1 VAYLN
6 NVKILPE
13 GFEQCQVRCEND
25 QMSKTSYHHGD
36 LAAALVGA
44 AVAEVRAVGAE
55 KVSLRSVCATLNV
68 SPSAAYHYF
77 PDKDAL
83 LGATGG
89 AVFELFGQRMQEA
102 FDSVVGDDAES
113 AQERLTTLAQGYI
126 DFALEEPHLF
136 RLAFGA
142 YCVSPVGDTFMDLGR
157 GGLAGNLLVTALDD
171 LERLDVI
178 SPQARQFGE
187 VLCWSSVHGLATL
200 ILEGHISELA
210 IPTLLDALRFALV
223 MDGKVA

>member
-1 VAYLN
+1 
-6 NVKILPE
+6 
-13 GFEQCQVRCEND
+13 
-25 QMSKTSYHHGD
+25 MSKGTYHHGD
-36 LAAALVGA
+36 LEAALVGA
-44 AVAEVRAVGAE
+44 ALEEVRLVGAE
-55 KVSLRSVCATLNV
+55 KISLRGVAATLNV

-102 FDSVVGDDAES
+102 FDSVSGDDRRAIEARLS
-113 AQERLTTLAQGYI
+113 ALAMAYI
-126 DFALEEPHLF
+126 NFARNEPHLF

-142 YCVSPVGDTFMDLGR
+142 YCVSPISDNLMDLSEA
-157 GGLAGNLLVTALDD
+157 GLAGTLLVKALDD
-171 LERLDVI
+171 LERVGAI
-178 SPQARQFGE
+178 SPEARQHGE
-187 VLCWSSVHGLATL
+187 ILCWTAVHGMATL

-210 IPTLLDALRFALV
+210 VPAFLDAIRFALV

>member
-1 VAYLN
+1 M
-6 NVKILPE
+6 
-13 GFEQCQVRCEND
+13 GTD
-25 QMSKTSYHHGD
+25 TYHHGD

-44 AVAEVRAVGAE
+44 ALKEVRQVGAE
-55 KVSLRSVCATLNV
+55 KVSLRSVAATLKV

-89 AVFELFGQRMQEA
+89 AVFELFGQRMQAA
-102 FDSVVGDDAES
+102 FDSISGEDRQAVEA
-113 AQERLTTLAQGYI
+113 RLTALAMAYI
-126 DFALEEPHLF
+126 NFARDEPHLF

-142 YCVSPVGDTFMDLGR
+142 YCVTPIGDKFMDLSEA
-157 GGLAGNLLVTALDD
+157 GLAGTLLVRALDD
-171 LERLDVI
+171 LQRLGVI
-178 SPQARQFGE
+178 SLEARQHGE
-187 VLCWSSVHGLATL
+187 VLCWSAVHGMATL

-210 IPTLLDALRFALV
+210 VPALLEAIRFALA

>member
-1 VAYLN
+1 VIKPA
-6 NVKILPE
+6 
-13 GFEQCQVRCEND
+13 
-25 QMSKTSYHHGD
+25 YHHGD
-36 LAAALVGA
+36 LAAALIGA
-44 AVAEVRAVGAE
+44 ALAEVRQVGAE
-55 KVSLRSVCATLNV
+55 KVSLRSVCATLKV

-89 AVFELFGQRMQEA
+89 AVFELFGLRMQKA
-102 FDSVVGDDAES
+102 FDSIEGDDAES
-113 AQERLTTLAQGYI
+113 AEARLAALARAYI
-126 DFALEEPHLF
+126 DFAIEEPHLF

-142 YCVSPVGDTFMDLGR
+142 YCIYPGGAMSMDLR
-157 GGLAGNLLVTALDD
+157 EGGLAGILLVRALDD
-171 LERLDVI
+171 LERLGAI
-178 SPQARQFGE
+178 SPYARKHGE

-210 IPTLLDALRFALV
+210 IPALLEAIRFALV